1 MSNATTFAH
10 PITWQELFNSNTD
23 QPMEEILQLLPPTF
37 TIDALSKL
45 LMFGDY
51 AKAKAEAQ
59 SASLS
64 DIVKKELDR
73 YPYTRKAV
81 SVDPYFT
88 PTDLKGSYL
97 DVNFRAAI
105 TDAGVCQVYNG
116 ETLHSTV
123 KQSPRNTQLENSLD
137 PRTTGIRICSAWHNL
152 EVKRPLLIDVSNLL
166 FILKLLMSLEKPITK

>member
-1 MSNATTFAH
+1 
-10 PITWQELFNSNTD
+10 
-23 QPMEEILQLLPPTF
+23 MEDLLQFLPPTF
-37 TIDALSKL
+37 TIEALSKL
-45 LMFGDY
+45 LMFRDY
-51 AKAKAEAQ
+51 TKAKAEAQ

-81 SVDPYFT
+81 SVDPHFT
-88 PTDLKGSYL
+88 ATDLKGSYME
-97 DVNFRAAI
+97 VNFRAAI

-137 PRTTGIRICSAWHNL
+137 PRTTGTRICSAWLYL
-152 EVKRPLLIDVSNLL
+152 EVKRLLLIGTWC
-166 FILKLLMSLEKPITK
+166 I